1 MFVPAAIR
9 GGIPK
14 SRRKERRIVPRARPT
29 APPRI
34 PTAKDKTVKKVACQ
48 TKTSDGMPKDV
59 SGSFIS
65 LGPRCILQSFK
76 NFEPLMNTH
85 REKS

>member
-1 MFVPAAIR
+1 M
-9 GGIPK
+9 
-14 SRRKERRIVPRARPT
+14 VPRARPT

-48 TKTSDGMPKDV
+48 ARTLDGMLKDV

-76 NFEPLMNTH
+76 NFEPLMNTD
-85 REKS
+85 REKG